1 MRESPLRAPRRESPV
16 APTLTANSN
25 YEDRKSWNNDC
36 DEVEEEFEEKDE
48 EEDEEK

>member
-1 MRESPLRAPRRESPV
+1 M

-36 DEVEEEFEEKDE
+36 GEVEEESEEKE
-48 EEDEEK
+48 EEKEEEK